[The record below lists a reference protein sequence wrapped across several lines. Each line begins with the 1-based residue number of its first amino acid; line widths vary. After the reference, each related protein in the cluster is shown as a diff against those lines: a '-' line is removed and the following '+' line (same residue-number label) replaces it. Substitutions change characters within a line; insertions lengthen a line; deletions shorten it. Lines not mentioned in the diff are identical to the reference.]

1 MFAYTGGLKGDTGDT
16 GEAGAKGDTGDTGAQ
31 GEQGIQGIQGIQG
44 EQGETGSAFESRF
57 MAMRDTVQSIPLDTY
72 TKVEFN
78 TELYDGL
85 GEFDHESGFDFT
97 AQEAGEYHFGAC
109 IGIVSLVDTETIVA
123 TIRWENSVT
132 KGQDM
137 KKQGDAGV
145 GIVNPSLDLHLEIG
159 ETVHIEIS
167 HNKTGAK
174 DTQTYWACCFYGH
187 RVA

>member
-1 MFAYTGGLKGDTGDT
+1 MFAYTGGLKGDTGNT
-16 GEAGAKGDTGDTGAQ
+16 GVKGDTGDAGAQ
-31 GEQGIQGIQGIQG
+31 GEQGIQGVKGDKGDTG
-44 EQGETGSAFESRF
+44 EAGTTFASRF
-57 MAMRDTVQSIPLDTY
+57 MAMRSAVQSIPLDTY

-97 AQEAGEYHFGAC
+97 AQEAGDYHFGAC
-109 IGIVSLVDTETIVA
+109 VGIASLVDTETITAVL
-123 TIRWENSVT
+123 RWESSTN

-145 GIVNPSLDLHLEIG
+145 GIVIPSLDLHLEIG
-159 ETVHIEIS
+159 ETVHIEVS

-174 DTQTYWACCFYGH
+174 NTQTYWACCFYGH
-187 RVA
+187 RFH